1 MLDLRYHVASLSAVF
16 LALVVGILVGVG
28 ISGRGVVD
36 KSERRNFENQIAALQ
51 SRADQLTAEKQ
62 LLSQQGSAAESF
74 VQDTYPVLM
83 RNRLT
88 GKRIAVIVIGP
99 SGGAT
104 GTDVSRALADAG
116 GTVALYRA
124 VKEPVTLEPL
134 LGALKGVPGF
144 RTLPNI
150 AHELGQE
157 WVTGG
162 VTPIA
167 DKISPLLVEEQ
178 RGTVGRPVDGVVVVE
193 RSVPADSATLRFLT
207 GLLNGLGGGGVP
219 LVGAEEVN
227 AAPSRVP
234 SWQTVQGMSS
244 VDDVDTPSGKLA
256 LALLLG
262 GATGGNFGLK
272 PTADQPLPRIEP
284 AP

>member
-16 LALVVGILVGVG
+16 IALVVGILVGVG

-36 KSERRNFENQIAALQ
+36 KSERRNFQNQIASLQ
-51 SRADQLTAEKQ
+51 ARADQLTAEKQ
-62 LLSQQGSAAESF
+62 LLSQQGAAAESF
-74 VQDTYPVLM
+74 VQDTNPVLM
-83 RNRLT
+83 RNRLA

-104 GTDVSRALADAG
+104 GSDVSRALADAG

-134 LGALKGVPGF
+134 LHALKGTPGF

-162 VTPIA
+162 VTPVA

-178 RGTVGRPVDGVVVVE
+178 RGTVGRPVNGVVVVE
-193 RSVPADSATLRFLT
+193 RSAPADAPTLRFLT
-207 GLLNGLGGGGVP
+207 ALLNGLSEGGVP
-219 LVGAEEVN
+219 LVGAEQV
-227 AAPSRVP
+227 AASPSLVP
-234 SWQTVQGMSS
+234 SWQSVQGMSS
-244 VDDVDTPSGKLA
+244 VDDIDTPSGKLA

-262 GATGGNFGLK
+262 GAPTGQFGLK
-272 PTADQPLPRIEP
+272 ATADDTLPPIEP
-284 AP
+284 AQ

>member
-16 LALVVGILVGVG
+16 IALVVGILVGVG

-36 KSERRNFENQIAALQ
+36 KSERRNFQNQIASLQ
-51 SRADQLTAEKQ
+51 ARADQLTAEKQ
-62 LLSQQGSAAESF
+62 LLSQQGAAAESF

-83 RNRLT
+83 RNRLA
-88 GKRIAVIVIGP
+88 GKRIAVVVIGP

-104 GTDVSRALADAG
+104 GSDVSRALADAG

-134 LGALKGVPGF
+134 LHALKGTPGF

-162 VTPIA
+162 VTPVA

-178 RGTVGRPVDGVVVVE
+178 RGTVGRPVNGVVVVE
-193 RSVPADSATLRFLT
+193 RSAPADAPTLRFLT
-207 GLLNGLGGGGVP
+207 ALLNGLSEGGVP
-219 LVGAEEVN
+219 LVGAEQV
-227 AAPSRVP
+227 AASPSLVP
-234 SWQTVQGMSS
+234 SWQSVQGMSS
-244 VDDVDTPSGKLA
+244 VDDIDTPSGKLA

-262 GATGGNFGLK
+262 GAPVGHFGLK
-272 PTADQPLPRIEP
+272 ATADDPLPPIEP
-284 AP
+284 AQ